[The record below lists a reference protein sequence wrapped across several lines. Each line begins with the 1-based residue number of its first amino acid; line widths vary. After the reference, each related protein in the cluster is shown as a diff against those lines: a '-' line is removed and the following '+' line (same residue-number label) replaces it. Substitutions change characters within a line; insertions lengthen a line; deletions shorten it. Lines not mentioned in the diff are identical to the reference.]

1 VTTFSEVFVPPALP
15 APRGVFDVVT
25 WLQNGTTPLRFLAG
39 MSVRQSNI
47 GLCDQLGVWGADWC
61 AVPGEPVAPPPEP
74 PFAWPSPMPEVP
86 PVSAAAESG
95 GESKLKVRPP
105 AVLTEVAP
113 ITVYAYDSNQC
124 GDLTAASRD
133 EVRARAQQV
142 MARCEQTAV
151 ERWLADRF
159 LAEAVNAGTRTTVVE
174 AVAILEA
181 ELARLGVTGYLHASP
196 KFAAYLADGAGL
208 STGGTSP
215 MGHRFVFGNGYAD
228 GLADRIV
235 ATTDLY
241 GWRGP
246 VEVRDA
252 VTYERNDYIV
262 VVERSLLIAYESAVA
277 AVTVVAG

>member
-1 VTTFSEVFVPPALP
+1 MFVPPVLP

-25 WLQNGTTPLRFLAG
+25 WLQNGTLPLRFLAG
-39 MSVRQSNI
+39 MTVRQSNI

-61 AVPGEPVAPPPEP
+61 SPPEPVAPPPGP
-74 PFAWPSPMPEVP
+74 PDAVWPTPMPTVP
-86 PVSAAAESG
+86 PVAAAAESG
-95 GESKLKVRPP
+95 DESKVKVRPP
-105 AVLTEVAP
+105 AVLTDVEP
-113 ITVYAYDSNQC
+113 ITVYGWDSNQC
-124 GDLTAASRD
+124 GDLTESSRD

-142 MARCEQTAV
+142 MVRGEQRAV

-159 LAEAVNAGTRTTVVE
+159 LAAAPNVGTRTSITE
-174 AVAILEA
+174 AVALLET
-181 ELARLGVTGYLHASP
+181 ELAKAGVTGCLHASP
-196 KFAAYLADGAGL
+196 KFAAYLAASPQM

-215 MGHRFVFGNGYAD
+215 MGHRWVFGNGYAD

-252 VTYERNDYIV
+252 VTYERNEYV
-262 VVERSLLIAYESAVA
+262 VMVERSLLIAYESAVA